1 MYVKNI
7 SLKKNIRYKNTNGLA
22 SEGVD
27 HSDVVLGTG
36 LERGVEQR
44 LRGFPRGDGDQGH
57 ALHPVHGV
65 GGVEV
70 GVRELQDALAL
81 ADDDL

>member
-1 MYVKNI
+1 M
-7 SLKKNIRYKNTNGLA
+7 
-22 SEGVD
+22 
-27 HSDVVLGTG
+27 VLGTG
-36 LERGVEQR
+36 LERGVEER

-65 GGVEV
+65 AGVEV
-70 GVRELQDALAL
+70 GVRELQDALTL

>member
-1 MYVKNI
+1 M
-7 SLKKNIRYKNTNGLA
+7 
-22 SEGVD
+22 
-27 HSDVVLGTG
+27 VLGTG
-36 LERGVEQR
+36 LERGIEER
-44 LRGFPRGDGDQGH
+44 LRGVPRGDGDQGH

-65 GGVEV
+65 AGVEV